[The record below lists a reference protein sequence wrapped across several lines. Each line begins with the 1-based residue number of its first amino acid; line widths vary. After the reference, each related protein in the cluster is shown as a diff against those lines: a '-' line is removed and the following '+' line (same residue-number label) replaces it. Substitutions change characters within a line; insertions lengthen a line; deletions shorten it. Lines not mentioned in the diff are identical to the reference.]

1 MSKVE
6 ELRLKFPKIKE
17 VTFNKLVA
25 GDTTPTKKYLE
36 YMLIIWSLKSVGGY
50 TYISSTDVLIKEVQ
64 RFNALLP
71 YNHESK
77 DIYATT
83 FRHFANLRSFNDK
96 IEELKND
103 KSFVREEHVDVIY
116 EDDEILF
123 VVPKTF
129 TGSMKYGSGTRW
141 CTASKNNQSIFTR
154 YSRAGCLAYLI
165 DKKNKKANNYNKI
178 AFYEEKGLSLFGEVI
193 IYNAYDTNVSE
204 RAVINAGW
212 NPEKLTELALMY
224 RLFSQKYKE
233 IKKSKERVRSV
244 LDFMKTLDVD
254 NLDKDLEVVRRQND
268 HDFKNF
274 QDIIEKFIKKVEKSL

>member
-6 ELRLKFPKIKE
+6 ELRLKFPKIKP
-17 VTFNKLVA
+17 VTFNKFA
-25 GDTTPTKKYLE
+25 GADTTPTKKYLE
-36 YMLIIWSLKSVGGY
+36 YMLNEWALKLSGII
-50 TYISSTDVLIKEVQ
+50 YISSTDALIKEVH
-64 RFNALLP
+64 RFDSLLP
-71 YNHESK
+71 HNHTNK
-77 DIYATT
+77 DIYATI
-83 FRHFANLRSFNDK
+83 FRDFAYLKNFND
-96 IEELKND
+96 EVETMKND

-116 EDDEILF
+116 EDDDILF

-204 RAVINAGW
+204 RAVMNAGW

-224 RLFSQKYKE
+224 RLFSQKDKE
-233 IKKSKERVRSV
+233 IKKSKERIKLV

>member
-36 YMLIIWSLKSVGGY
+36 YMLNEWTLKLAGHI
-50 TYISSTDVLIKEVQ
+50 YISSTDALIKEVR
-64 RFNALLP
+64 RFDILLP
-71 YNHESK
+71 HNHK
-77 DIYATT
+77 NRDIYATI
-83 FRHFANLRSFNDK
+83 FRDFSYLKNFNDE

-123 VVPKTF
+123 VVPRTF
-129 TGSMKYGSGTRW
+129 TGSMKYGSGTKW

-193 IYNAYDTNVSE
+193 IYNAYDTNVTE
-204 RAVINAGW
+204 RTVINAGW

-224 RLFSQKYKE
+224 RLFSQKDKE

-244 LDFMKTLDVD
+244 LEFMKTLDVD
-254 NLDKDLEVVRRQND
+254 NLDKDLEVVRRQNG

-274 QDIIEKFIKKVEKSL
+274 QDIVERFIKKVEKSL